1 MRRPS
6 AADADQFSSA
16 RGSDMPETIT
26 ADYLES
32 FLGNRRLVEQLAF
45 ILEVEKLKTVL
56 RRTPLLNRSRV
67 ENDAEHTWELALMA
81 MVLAEHSREPVE
93 LLRVLKMLLI
103 HDIVE
108 IDAGDTFAY
117 DSVGVVDQAERES
130 KAAERIFAL
139 LPLDQAIEFR
149 ALWDEFEAKV
159 TAEARFANAMDRL
172 QPLLHNF
179 FTDGGT
185 WRTAAVTSAQVDRR
199 MAPIGKASSKL
210 GELADKLIALSIE
223 QGFLAP
229 ASSLP

>member
-1 MRRPS
+1 MR
-6 AADADQFSSA
+6 QQ
-16 RGSDMPETIT
+16 IT
-26 ADYLES
+26 ADYLEG
-32 FLGNRRLVEQLAF
+32 FLGNRRLMEQLAF

-56 RRTPLLNRSRV
+56 RRTPLLDRSRV
-67 ENDAEHTWELALMA
+67 ENDAEHTWQLALMA
-81 MVLAEHSREPVE
+81 MVLSEHSREKVE

-117 DSVGVVDQAERES
+117 DTVLAASQAEREL

-139 LPLDQAIEFR
+139 LPDDQAKEFR

-179 FTDGGT
+179 FTEGGT
-185 WRTAAVTSAQVDRR
+185 WGSAGVTAASVERR
-199 MAPIGKASSKL
+199 MQPIGVASDRL
-210 GELADKLIALSIE
+210 GALSARLIALAVE
-223 QGFLAP
+223 QGILAP
-229 ASSLP
+229 APQGA